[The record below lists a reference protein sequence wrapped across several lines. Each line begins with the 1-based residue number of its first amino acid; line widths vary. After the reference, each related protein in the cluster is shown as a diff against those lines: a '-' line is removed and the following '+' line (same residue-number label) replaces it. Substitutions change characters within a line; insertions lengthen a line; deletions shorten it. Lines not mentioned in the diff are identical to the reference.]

1 MRQVSEHGVQTE
13 PGGWAATLS
22 TQADPLS
29 LLATP
34 ARPTF
39 SSSRSKDEIQGL
51 PLGCRDVR
59 VPQIHH
65 ENHPRA
71 VLRGTWG
78 RGGEGGGRRR
88 SKRPEPGP
96 RWRRTHAGSTQ
107 AVTPPA
113 PWHRAQASLLPEQT
127 LGEGPRRFG
136 AEHRARLGQE
146 SYCVRSSRGGPMTSV
161 QAHRTD
167 NSKGQPSRKL

>member
-1 MRQVSEHGVQTE
+1 MGSKRGR
-13 PGGWAATLS
+13 GGWAAPPS
-22 TQADPLS
+22 AQADPLS

-51 PLGCRDVR
+51 PLGRRDVR

-65 ENHPRA
+65 ENHPGA
-71 VLRGTWG
+71 VLRRTW
-78 RGGEGGGRRR
+78 GGEGRAAREER
-88 SKRPEPGP
+88 VKAPPGQDP
-96 RWRRTHAGSTQ
+96 CGDGPMRA
-107 AVTPPA
+107 ATPPA
-113 PWHRAQASLLPEQT
+113 PWHRAQARLLSEQT

-136 AEHRARLGQE
+136 AECRARLGQE
-146 SYCVRSSRGGPMTSV
+146 SYCVRSSRGGPATSV